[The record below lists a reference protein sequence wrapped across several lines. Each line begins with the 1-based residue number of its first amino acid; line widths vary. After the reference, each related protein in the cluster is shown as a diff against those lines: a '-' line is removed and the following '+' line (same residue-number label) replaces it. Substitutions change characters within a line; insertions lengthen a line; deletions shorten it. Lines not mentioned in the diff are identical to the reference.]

1 MFQKTLF
8 TYQPSFNL
16 RNSLSFFI
24 GILFFALMIGCEE
37 KAEKPDD
44 SMDFSQKLTCEAG
57 SSGAVSPV
65 DSKRGG
71 AVARNYRAALYRRD
85 HRSNSRDYSH

>member
-1 MFQKTLF
+1 MFQKTMF
-8 TYQPSFNL
+8 TYQLSFNL

-44 SMDFSQKLTCEAG
+44 SMDFSQKLTCEGCHTDEATLQKLAPG
-57 SSGAVSPV
+57 YDPQPPST
-65 DSKRGG
+65 GG
-71 AVARNYRAALYRRD
+71 G
-85 HRSNSRDYSH
+85 